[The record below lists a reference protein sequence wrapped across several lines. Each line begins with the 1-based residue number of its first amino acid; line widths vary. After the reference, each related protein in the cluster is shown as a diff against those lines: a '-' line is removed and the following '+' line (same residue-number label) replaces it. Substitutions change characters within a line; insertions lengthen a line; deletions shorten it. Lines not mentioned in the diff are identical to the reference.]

1 MRGLLLSLLFL
12 MASVVLA
19 LAADPAAASSGS
31 LPSPS
36 SGDAKVIAPATRETF
51 VASGQP
57 NVSYCLRVRSYRVRK
72 GLDRSSAIPVHPEE
86 VALGPDDF
94 DANNIV
100 GYSTCQPAERF
111 GLKTTDWRP

>member
-12 MASVVLA
+12 MASVAVA

-31 LPSPS
+31 LPSTE
-36 SGDAKVIAPATRETF
+36 AKVIVPATGETF
-51 VASGQP
+51 LNSGQP
-57 NVSYCLRVRSYRVRK
+57 RHTFCFSIRTYRVRK
-72 GLDRSSAIPVHPEE
+72 GLDRGSVIPAHPEE
-86 VALGPDDF
+86 AALGPDDF

-111 GLKTTDWRP
+111 GVKTTDQRP

>member
-1 MRGLLLSLLFL
+1 MR
-12 MASVVLA
+12 
-19 LAADPAAASSGS
+19 
-31 LPSPS
+31 
-36 SGDAKVIAPATRETF
+36 T
-51 VASGQP
+51 
-57 NVSYCLRVRSYRVRK
+57 YRVRK
-72 GLDRSSAIPVHPEE
+72 GLDPGSAIPVHPEE